1 MGDDKRKVIEKLV
14 RKVLDHRDDK
24 IVSVVQKCLD
34 RGYDYRK
41 MKDRLN
47 DEIRDGSKSGKLAEC
62 VLEEFPTTKKR
73 PKFEEEK
80 NGQEGE
86 ANGGEAKKPKVDAAH
101 IEQDLKVKELMSQA
115 QRTIE
120 ERKRQLNLPAT
131 PAMSGLNRTMLQ
143 SSKLAPAEAEKYM
156 ALTMEKQSRANEL
169 RAKIANRFSAIS
181 TLPSA
186 IAAVSAL
193 TKPTPLLLDN
203 TGRQIDPL
211 GNEFQV
217 PKQTPTLKAN
227 IRAEKRE
234 LFRRAQL
241 EVEQPAKPAPSADDA
256 DAPGYLDPRL
266 SQRGAMRQR
275 RQFKFHE
282 RGEFE
287 QLANKQR
294 AKAKLEKLQAEISQ
308 AAKNTGISS
317 AVKLAMVAPK
327 HETSDKEVPLM
338 EWWDSVVL
346 DGKEYVIFVHAVHL
360 LTDSICSYD
369 CLPSVSGDKTK
380 VMD

>member
-1 MGDDKRKVIEKLV
+1 
-14 RKVLDHRDDK
+14 
-24 IVSVVQKCLD
+24 
-34 RGYDYRK
+34 
-41 MKDRLN
+41 
-47 DEIRDGSKSGKLAEC
+47 
-62 VLEEFPTTKKR
+62 
-73 PKFEEEK
+73 
-80 NGQEGE
+80 
-86 ANGGEAKKPKVDAAH
+86 
-101 IEQDLKVKELMSQA
+101 
-115 QRTIE
+115 
-120 ERKRQLNLPAT
+120 
-131 PAMSGLNRTMLQ
+131 MSGLNRTMLQ

-346 DGKEYVIFVHAVHL
+346 DGK
-360 LTDSICSYD
+360 DYD
-369 CLPSVSGDKTK
+369 CLPSVSDDKTK
-380 VMD
+380 VMDYGQTISNLVEHPIQLKPPDEAMQPQYIKVFLTKKEKKKIRRQNRKEAQKEKTEKVRLGLEPPPEPKSEFASSIFLRPPLIHDLNY